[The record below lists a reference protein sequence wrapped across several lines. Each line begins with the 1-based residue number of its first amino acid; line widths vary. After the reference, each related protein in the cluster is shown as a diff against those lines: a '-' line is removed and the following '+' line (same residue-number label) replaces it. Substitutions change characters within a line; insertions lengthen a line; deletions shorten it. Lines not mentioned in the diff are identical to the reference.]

1 MFQFPIGVIVFDE
14 HELISFVSQGL
25 TLSTA
30 NLVQNCRYKIA
41 CEVVTGRKVEEDER
55 EERLSYTSNVFHDPA
70 WESNTP
76 ESEVLLMTFSWN

>member
-30 NLVQNCRYKIA
+30 SLVGSTNLRP
-41 CEVVTGRKVEEDER
+41 VTM
-55 EERLSYTSNVFHDPA
+55 LILC
-70 WESNTP
+70 
-76 ESEVLLMTFSWN
+76 VLLARVVPYVKMCKIL